1 MLSDSRGIGVQWFP
15 VFQSVAQIL
24 ARWGEREGSAIL
36 ANLNCSMVLGGLQ
49 DPKALERF
57 SSLVGQVEMQEVS
70 SHIDAHSNTASQ
82 RMVTESERTVL
93 RPEEVRRLPD
103 GVALVIY
110 RNAQAMLVDLI
121 PWTARP
127 DGDEI
132 AAGMRRVRAARI
144 AHHRTHP

>member
-1 MLSDSRGIGVQWFP
+1 
-15 VFQSVAQIL
+15 
-24 ARWGEREGSAIL
+24 
-36 ANLNCSMVLGGLQ
+36 
-49 DPKALERF
+49 
-57 SSLVGQVEMQEVS
+57 
-70 SHIDAHSNTASQ
+70 
-82 RMVTESERTVL
+82 MVTESERTVL

-132 AAGMRRVRAARI
+132 AAGMRRVRAARV
-144 AHHRTHP
+144 AHYRAHP